1 MSDDRQS
8 IPASLLV
15 PFRLPEASDGR
26 LEIPGVVSVLIPA
39 LNEEA
44 TIEGVIRRVAA
55 LPLSTE
61 IIVVDDGST
70 DATPEILR
78 RLEQERT
85 LDVHVITHEHPRG
98 KGAAVREAIAA
109 ATGDFVLIQDADVEY
124 DTDDIP
130 RLLAPM
136 VLYGADAVY
145 GTRLRGGPP
154 QRTHRFPNYVG
165 NRLLTL
171 IADLLFNTTISDL
184 HVGYKAFRADLIRSL
199 PLYEDG
205 FEIDPEITAK
215 LLLRGDVKL
224 YEVAIAYHGRTH
236 EEGKKITWRHAF
248 TALAVLLRLRLQGR
262 RALRPRASRAS

>member
-1 MSDDRQS
+1 VTRDLHTV
-8 IPASLLV
+8 PASLLV
-15 PFRLPEASDGR
+15 PFRLPEATDGR

-39 LNEEA
+39 LDEAA

-55 LPLSTE
+55 LPLGTE

-70 DATPEILR
+70 DATPQILR
-78 RLEQERT
+78 RLQQEPG
-85 LDVHVITHEHPRG
+85 LDLQVITHPHPRG
-98 KGAAVREAIAA
+98 KGAAVRDALEAS
-109 ATGDFVLIQDADVEY
+109 TGDYVLIQDADVEY
-124 DTDDIP
+124 DTQDIP

-136 VLYGADAVY
+136 VLYGADVVY

-171 IADLLFNTTISDL
+171 VADLLFNTTISDL
-184 HVGYKAFRADLIRSL
+184 HVGYKVFRADVIRAI
-199 PLYEDG
+199 PLQEDG
-205 FEIDPEITAK
+205 FEFDPEITAK
-215 LLLRGDVKL
+215 LLMRRDLKV

-248 TALAVLLRLRLQGR
+248 SALAVLLRLRVQGR
-262 RALRPRASRAS
+262 RALQARRHRPA